1 MEYFMNLYITCTLRK
16 KSSLNY
22 MYRYQYCTKSV
33 H

>member
-22 MYRYQYCTKSV
+22 MYRYQ
-33 H
+33 